1 MGGHWQRPDSRIR
14 THVFDLS
21 SSSVVISGP
30 PIGVLGGSFDPVH
43 CGHLHLAKEAYNA
56 ARLSEVRFVPLNVPA
71 HKQSSATGVTD
82 KCDMLRTV
90 MSPPFVLDLVE
101 IERGGVSYTID
112 TLKQL
117 SSVFPGRPL
126 CLVLGRDAFVHL
138 ASWKDYQQLLDF
150 CHLVVVARAEAEEK
164 IPNELALII
173 KDVVV
178 DESDALHHNLS
189 GKVFFVDAPLVE
201 ISSSN
206 VREKLLR
213 KQSIDG
219 LVPDSVLDIINNK
232 GLYQG

>member
-1 MGGHWQRPDSRIR
+1 M
-14 THVFDLS
+14 
-21 SSSVVISGP
+21 ISGP

-56 ARLSEVRFVPLNVPA
+56 AGLSEVRFVPLNVPA
-71 HKQSSATGVTD
+71 HKQSSATGTAD
-82 KCDMLRTV
+82 KCDMLRAV
-90 MSPPFVLDLVE
+90 MAPPFILDLVE

-117 SSVFPGRPL
+117 RSTFPGRPL
-126 CLVLGRDAFVHL
+126 CLVLGKDAFIHL

-150 CHLVVVARAEAEEK
+150 CHLVVVARAKVEEK
-164 IPNELALII
+164 IPDELALII

-178 DESDALHHNLS
+178 DTSDDLHYNLS

-206 VREKLLR
+206 IREKLLQ

-232 GLYQG
+232 GLYRG